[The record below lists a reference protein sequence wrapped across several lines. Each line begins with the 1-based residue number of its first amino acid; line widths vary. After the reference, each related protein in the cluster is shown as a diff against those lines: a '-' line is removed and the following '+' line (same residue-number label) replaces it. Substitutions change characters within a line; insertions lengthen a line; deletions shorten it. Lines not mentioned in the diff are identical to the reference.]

1 MRRVHMQ
8 ILSCM
13 QVAGA
18 DVTVYRVKDPLR
30 PDDSP
35 DFDEGVL
42 DAPVITK
49 EASNIFEIQ
58 QD

>member
-1 MRRVHMQ
+1 MQ
-8 ILSCM
+8 MFSCI

-49 EASNIFEIQ
+49 EVNYIFEIQ